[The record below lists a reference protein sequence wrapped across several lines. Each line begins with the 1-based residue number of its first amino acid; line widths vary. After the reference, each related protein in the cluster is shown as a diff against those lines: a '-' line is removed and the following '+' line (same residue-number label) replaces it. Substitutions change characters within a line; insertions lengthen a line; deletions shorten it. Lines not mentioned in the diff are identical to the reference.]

1 MRSSSSNAISCLDN
15 RKSGK
20 KAHGRNGHDD
30 IRPEEFF
37 RGAKLMS
44 IERHTQENSIF
55 LHYPTRTALCRTQL
69 GYPAAKL
76 LTIVFSYTRAS
87 YNNIKSHFA
96 SKPTGHS
103 DSKYK
108 NQDILTQALR
118 LEICNSSRSV
128 EYPPCPIACCFPSS
142 SKFCLRRFLI
152 CSTSELFV

>member
-1 MRSSSSNAISCLDN
+1 MDE
-15 RKSGK
+15 
-20 KAHGRNGHDD
+20 NGHDD

-37 RGAKLMS
+37 FFFLLVS
-44 IERHTQENSIF
+44 IERYIQENSIL

-76 LTIVFSYTRAS
+76 LTIVLSYTRAS
-87 YNNIKSHFA
+87 YSNIKSHFA
-96 SKPTGHS
+96 SKPIGHS

-118 LEICNSSRSV
+118 LEICNSSRSI

-152 CSTSELFV
+152 RLTYELYSLFSGRYSHSFLSVFL